1 MKELTAPTDTENC
14 NSQSKRRLSRIAAV
28 AQFLP
33 FYAQRLD
40 SLMFSTVPFQS
51 ERMPPI

>member
-33 FYAQRLD
+33 FYAQVD
-40 SLMFSTVPFQS
+40 SLTFSTVPFQS